1 MRKRSKIGLLLALLA
16 AGSMWIYVQLI
27 LIPHQRAE
35 EFAKQ
40 RPRGNLSDL
49 YPRWLGARELL
60 LHGRDP
66 YGSDITREIQIGY
79 YGRPLD
85 PSRPNDPRDQQAFAY
100 PLYVVFLLAP
110 TVKLPFA
117 VVHTIFVWL
126 LFAITAASV
135 LLWLTAIGSSTSC
148 NAKFMWVLLTLSSF
162 SAVQGLKLQQLSL
175 VVAGLLAGS
184 MCCLARRHFVWA
196 GILLGIASIKPQLV
210 ALPALWL
217 FIWVSGSWRERRRAL
232 WGFLLTVAA
241 LTSAGEL
248 LLPGWI
254 GEFRA
259 ACADYYQYT
268 GGGKSVLDVTLT
280 PAVGRIVSVIVVGAF
295 LFLSWRVRRAPEDS
309 AEFQWSFSLCLAVT
323 LVVIPMFAPY
333 NQLLLIPAAMMIVHS
348 IRELWQK
355 SSVTRLLVAGTALAV
370 MFPWI
375 GAVLLVFASMFLSA
389 DVVRRAWALPLYSN
403 FAIPVLLLALLLVSR
418 SVLPKPRILR
428 QDTAAE

>member
-1 MRKRSKIGLLLALLA
+1 M
-16 AGSMWIYVQLI
+16 
-27 LIPHQRAE
+27 
-35 EFAKQ
+35 
-40 RPRGNLSDL
+40 
-49 YPRWLGARELL
+49 
-60 LHGRDP
+60 
-66 YGSDITREIQIGY
+66 
-79 YGRPLD
+79 
-85 PSRPNDPRDQQAFAY
+85 
-100 PLYVVFLLAP
+100 
-110 TVKLPFA
+110 
-117 VVHTIFVWL
+117 
-126 LFAITAASV
+126 
-135 LLWLTAIGSSTSC
+135 
-148 NAKFMWVLLTLSSF
+148 
-162 SAVQGLKLQQLSL
+162 
-175 VVAGLLAGS
+175 
-184 MCCLARRHFVWA
+184 
-196 GILLGIASIKPQLV
+196 
-210 ALPALWL
+210 
-217 FIWVSGSWRERRRAL
+217 
-232 WGFLLTVAA
+232 AA

-259 ACADYYQYT
+259 ACADYYKYT

-355 SSVTRLLVAGTALAV
+355 SSVTRLLVAGTTLAV